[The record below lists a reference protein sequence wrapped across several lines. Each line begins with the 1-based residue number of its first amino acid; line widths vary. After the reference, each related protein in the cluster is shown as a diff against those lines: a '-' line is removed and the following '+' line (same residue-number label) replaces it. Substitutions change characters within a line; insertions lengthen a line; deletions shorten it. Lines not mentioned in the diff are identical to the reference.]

1 MGAAI
6 RHFAATRPDGQVFTV
21 NIERDF
27 RYDPYRDFL
36 VCAHC
41 DWSPSLLTARKPADM
56 AGEHLAAAHGAG
68 SGLADRRTGGPADR
82 ENGRTGERENDS
94 FRKAPWVVLPLCM
107 VLVVMLLMSL

>member
-6 RHFAATRPDGQVFTV
+6 RHLTAIGPGDRVFTV

-41 DWSPSLLTARKPADM
+41 DWSPSLLTTERIDTM
-56 AGEHLAAAHGAG
+56 AWGHLAGAHGA
-68 SGLADRRTGGPADR
+68 DRGMSDQ
-82 ENGRTGERENDS
+82 ENAS
-94 FRKAPWVVLPLCM
+94 FRKARWVMLPLCA
-107 VLVVMLLMSL
+107 VLVVVLLMVLRN